1 MGVVRV
7 TRPISN
13 VTALQISLEQL
24 KIVTSN
30 FVLW

>member
-13 VTALQISLEQL
+13 VTAFETSLEQL